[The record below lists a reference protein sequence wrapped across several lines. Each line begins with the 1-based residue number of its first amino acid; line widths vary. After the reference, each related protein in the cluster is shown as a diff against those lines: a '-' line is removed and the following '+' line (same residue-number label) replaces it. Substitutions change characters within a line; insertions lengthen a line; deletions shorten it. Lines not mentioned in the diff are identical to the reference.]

1 MIVVS
6 NLGFAISSAVL
17 RCMLHVPVE
26 SAVLLLVL
34 LQVRLGGSDCSTLH
48 ERLSRRT
55 VMRLCEYSEAC
66 ACGAESVSEVFSP
79 LGDTQHPARVP
90 WISLDV

>member
-1 MIVVS
+1 MIVAS

-48 ERLSRRT
+48 ERLGRRT
-55 VMRLCEYSEAC
+55 VMRLCEHSEAC
-66 ACGAESVSEVFSP
+66 ACGAESVSEMFSP
-79 LGDTQHPARVP
+79 PSDAEE
-90 WISLDV
+90 DVILPVSPG